1 MGQREEQPMAPISRG
16 DSTTSA
22 EDKDVAAS
30 IDTTASRQFEA
41 EVDGAQAG
49 SQRISLDELRR
60 LWQAKEPVTILDVRT
75 ERSYEDSDLQAKG
88 AARMPPDHVA
98 ERARELGLKQEAWL
112 VAYCA

>member
-1 MGQREEQPMAPISRG
+1 MAPISRG
-16 DSTTSA
+16 DSTTSSEA
-22 EDKDVAAS
+22 KDVAAR
-30 IDTTASRQFEA
+30 INATASRQFDA
-41 EVDGAQAG
+41 EVDGARVD

-75 ERSYEDSDLQAKG
+75 ERSFEEDNLQAKE

-98 ERARELGLKQEAWL
+98 ERAIELGLKKEAWL